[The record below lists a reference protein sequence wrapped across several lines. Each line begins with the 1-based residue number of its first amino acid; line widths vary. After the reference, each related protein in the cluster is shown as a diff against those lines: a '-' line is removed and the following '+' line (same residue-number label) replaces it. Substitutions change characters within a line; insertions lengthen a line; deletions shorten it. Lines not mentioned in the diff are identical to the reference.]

1 MTRTMKEHDV
11 AQEKERHG
19 RHRGNTR
26 EDGKRGDFHLPIGS
40 VALQHGQAAEDA
52 GTRTALLH
60 EEGTDTV
67 QGGIESPNVG
77 GPIAV
82 DESSLEG
89 EEARKELREVGE
101 EVASKDGEE
110 REEES

>member
-19 RHRGNTR
+19 HHRGNTR

-101 EVASKDGEE
+101 VASKDGEE

>member
-19 RHRGNTR
+19 RHRRNTR
-26 EDGKRGDFHLPIGS
+26 EDGKRGDFHLPI
-40 VALQHGQAAEDA
+40 

-77 GPIAV
+77 SPIAV

-89 EEARKELREVGE
+89 EEARKELSEVGE
-101 EVASKDGEE
+101 EIASKDGEE